1 MDKECQGK
9 NTRSSSILG
18 PSLVSNKRQSNLAAT
33 YTLNNFYPFS
43 GIIFNTKFHKIK
55 IAKCM
60 KGCLAAVICPR
71 CPFQAIRRWDAMMLG
86 EKPGLKLKFY
96 VGWNCQS
103 ALYCHAFP
111 EFYLRKQESDN
122 LWPTQEPIQYQQDLL
137 LSEKNRTWPWKQQ
150 WDSVNQWICRSF
162 VLCFHATGVNHKLE
176 KVWREFSNIVSVPLL
191 FYFDL
196 LSLIDHCFLLFDILL
211 FSFYLDLLPL
221 IRATVCY
228 FLGDLR
234 RKRI

>member
-1 MDKECQGK
+1 
-9 NTRSSSILG
+9 
-18 PSLVSNKRQSNLAAT
+18 
-33 YTLNNFYPFS
+33 
-43 GIIFNTKFHKIK
+43 
-55 IAKCM
+55 
-60 KGCLAAVICPR
+60 
-71 CPFQAIRRWDAMMLG
+71 MMLG

-137 LSEKNRTWPWKQQ
+137 LSEKYITWSWKQQ

>member
-1 MDKECQGK
+1 MWFVPDVHFRQYVDGMQWCLERNRGW
-9 NTRSSSILG
+9 NWSFMSDGIVNPHFIAT
-18 PSLVSNKRQSNLAAT
+18 PSL
-33 YTLNNFYPFS
+33 NFISANRNQTICGPHKNP
-43 GIIFNTKFHKIK
+43 FNTNRIY
-55 IAKCM
+55 
-60 KGCLAAVICPR
+60 
-71 CPFQAIRRWDAMMLG
+71 
-86 EKPGLKLKFY
+86 FY
-96 VGWNCQS
+96 Q
-103 ALYCHAFP
+103 
-111 EFYLRKQESDN
+111 K
-122 LWPTQEPIQYQQDLL
+122 
-137 LSEKNRTWPWKQQ
+137 KNITWSWKQQ